1 MIAENGAGQ
10 RVNLTDKVSL
20 DFSGLFSQKK
30 EAPESPVE
38 PISQGG
44 QYETPSQKEKPVT
57 GQIEGLDGL
66 GTFKLV
72 KKAVDSKNAREEALR
87 ICREHQENTA
97 KSQHL
102 QSDILKGLKS
112 GEDIYSL
119 FLKATEAISLMANNS
134 LFHSQ
139 AEKDLVAIY
148 GIGLQEKPPLSVE
161 LEQVQKRLQRL
172 TEAEGRETDPD
183 NRERIRRAITAHRGR
198 EKEIEALLKK
208 A

>member
-10 RVNLTDKVSL
+10 RVNLTDKVAL
-20 DFSGLFSQKK
+20 DFSGIFTQKK

-44 QYETPSQKEKPVT
+44 QYETLSQKEKPAT
-57 GQIEGLDGL
+57 GLTEGLAGL

-72 KKAVDSKNAREEALR
+72 KKAVDSKNAKEEALK

-102 QSDILKGLKS
+102 QNGILKGLKS

-119 FLKATEAISLMANNS
+119 FLKATEAISLMTNNG
-134 LFHSQ
+134 LFHKQ
-139 AEKDLVAIY
+139 AKEDIQAIY
-148 GIGLQEKPPLSVE
+148 GIGLQEKAPLSIE
-161 LEQVQKRLQRL
+161 LEQVQKRLEKL
-172 TEAEGRETDPD
+172 LEAEGREEDPD
-183 NRERIRRAITAHRGR
+183 SRERIKRAITAHRGR